1 MPAWW
6 GLPAPALI
14 LALVQL
20 AKQLGF
26 PRRYAGLLA
35 TVIEVAG
42 GAAVS
47 LWGTSAT
54 AADIATGMA
63 AGLSAAGLWSTV
75 KSAARAP

>member
-6 GLPAPALI
+6 GLPAPVLI

-20 AKQLGF
+20 AKQVGF
-26 PRRYAGLLA
+26 PPRYAGLLA
-35 TVIEVAG
+35 LVIGLAG

-54 AADIATGMA
+54 VADIVTGMA
-63 AGLSAAGLWSTV
+63 TGLSAAGLWSTV
-75 KSAARAP
+75 KNAARSP